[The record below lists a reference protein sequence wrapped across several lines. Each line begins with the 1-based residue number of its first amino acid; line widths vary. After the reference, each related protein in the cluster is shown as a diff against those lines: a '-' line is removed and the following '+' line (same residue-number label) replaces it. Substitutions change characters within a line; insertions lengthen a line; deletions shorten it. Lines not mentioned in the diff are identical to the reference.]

1 MHPGAATT
9 GMAIVTFWAN
19 YVRLWTAGDYALLLF
34 VVLALL
40 YIWFLFND
48 PRDKAMPQVAA
59 RLGLHFSRKVSPDI
73 IGAREAEFNEGG
85 REFLNFMRG
94 SIAGRETV
102 IFDHWTQSKSET
114 DVATQQTVVG
124 FRIDPETCFR
134 EWGSIRAA
142 HWRAEKNGRVGFRL
156 SAPPL
161 GEAPRD
167 GSLRRA
173 SAHLVGAV
181 DRPQLVRAHRIIR
194 LRVLTE

>member
-142 HWRAEKNGRVGFRL
+142 HWRAEKM
-156 SAPPL
+156 
-161 GEAPRD
+161 GEWVFVFQ
-167 GSLRRA
+167 RR
-173 SAHLVGAV
+173 HLVK
-181 DRPQLVRAHRIIR
+181 PRAMEAFVAQARTWLEQSIDPNWYEPT
-194 LRVLTE
+194 VLSGFES